1 MIVRIICDVRSDSIF
16 WFDGHGVIPTAGFR
30 LFFRNRDQR
39 RRAGIHVLSNLCFFS
54 DDQIQTGFQIRSG
67 RDAFAVCRLAR
78 IRRELLCLHPSG
90 ECIGSFLPVLCLGQ
104 VVDISTAVFIGRQ
117 QGKPAVCGDLCDTIH
132 RKRCAENRL
141 LAIEILNREASGL
154 FGLDG
159 FACESVCCQNEHCQ

>member
-16 WFDGHGVIPTAGFR
+16 WFDSHGVIPTAGFR
-30 LFFRNRDQR
+30 ISFRNRDQR
-39 RRAGIHVLSNLCFFS
+39 RRTGIHALSNLCFFS
-54 DDQIQTGFQIRSG
+54 DDQIQTGFQTGNRCTALLI
-67 RDAFAVCRLAR
+67 CRLTG
-78 IRRELLCLHPSG
+78 IRRELLCLYPSG
-90 ECIGSFLPVLCLGQ
+90 EFFRGNAAILCLCQ
-104 VVDISTAVFIGRQ
+104 VVDIGTAVFIGRQ
-117 QGKPAVCGDLCDTIH
+117 QGKPAVLRDLCDAIH